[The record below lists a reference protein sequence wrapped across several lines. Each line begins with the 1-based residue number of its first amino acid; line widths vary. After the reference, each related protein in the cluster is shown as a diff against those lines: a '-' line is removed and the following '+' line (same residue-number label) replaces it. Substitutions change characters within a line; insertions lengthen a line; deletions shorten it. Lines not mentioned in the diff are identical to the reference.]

1 MRPQGGSVAPV
12 LWLMQSGR
20 VEVTTADGVW
30 KLEPGAAL
38 LMRPEHERKQCYSKE
53 WTEFWSVGF
62 EATLFGQ
69 FDLLQS
75 MQVPAQWHLRTEE
88 QTALES
94 LLAALVALNIPFRE
108 NGSPLD
114 GAGLLIAEGLG
125 RALVGL
131 CWQQLEL
138 REQVTLPAQR
148 SASWFPAALEHLRRQ
163 PGTSVVDWARAVGFS
178 PAHFRRVFQACA
190 GLSPQDY
197 LTRYRID
204 QVRTL
209 LRTTDLSVT
218 AAAER
223 VGFKSQT
230 NFLTLFR
237 RATGQTPTEYRR
249 SLATS
254 LNEQF

>member
-1 MRPQGGSVAPV
+1 
-12 LWLMQSGR
+12 MQSGR
-20 VEVTTADGVW
+20 VDVSTADGVW
-30 KLEPGAAL
+30 KVEPHTAL
-38 LMRPEHERKQCYSKE
+38 LMRPEHERKLAQSRE
-53 WTEFWSVGF
+53 STEFWSVGF

-75 MQVPAQWHLRTEE
+75 LQTPALWHLSVEE
-88 QTALES
+88 FSALET
-94 LLAALVALNIPFRE
+94 LLAALVALDIPFRDS
-108 NGSPLD
+108 GHPLD
-114 GAGLLIAEGLG
+114 GGSLLMAQGLG
-125 RALVGL
+125 RAVVGL
-131 CWQQLEL
+131 CWKQLEA
-138 REQVTLPAQR
+138 REQVSIPAYR
-148 SASWFPAALEHLRRQ
+148 GAAWFPVALEHLRRE
-163 PGTSVVDWARAVGFS
+163 PGTSVAQWARAVGFS

-209 LRTTDLSVT
+209 LRTTDLSV
-218 AAAER
+218 AAAADR

-249 SLATS
+249 SLAAS
-254 LNEQF
+254 LHDKF